1 MECGWVGRQENGEDE
16 ASVLGSEKYPKRGR
30 ILGLMIRMSSGSI
43 WNFKN
48 QSKSE
53 IQISQRW
60 KYECWNVYNNDLYL
74 YVSMSQSLSRV
85 TSKYNCGLWK
95 TLPEPLLLAF
105 AFQRVPCCYT
115 CPTQVTS
122 TRRCGR
128 FPFWPYGSPYIL
140 KFSWY
145 QTLRHNT

>member
-1 MECGWVGRQENGEDE
+1 MERGWVGRQENGEDE

-60 KYECWNVYNNDLYL
+60 KYECWNLYNNDLYL

-95 TLPEPLLLAF
+95 TLPAFVVNFCLSEGSLLLHLSS
-105 AFQRVPCCYT
+105 
-115 CPTQVTS
+115 TS
-122 TRRCGR
+122 ARRCGR